1 MKLYRSLIILVIIS
15 FSCMNI
21 GNADFMDDFIS
32 NINPDMSKEQAIRFA
47 MENAFEIKTND
58 SLKRKLKLFFDS
70 VNDIK
75 ILAQSMHLKKEKL
88 DKIIHALGFSLAK
101 DIMSDGIYSIDE
113 IREYCS
119 QIDPDKQILKDV
131 INGMKLEIKLRKN
144 RHRNN
149 LIKELIEVGFSQ
161 EVAEKA
167 AFIEEKEE
175 QSLKVEE

>member
-1 MKLYRSLIILVIIS
+1 
-15 FSCMNI
+15 
-21 GNADFMDDFIS
+21 
-32 NINPDMSKEQAIRFA
+32 
-47 MENAFEIKTND
+47 
-58 SLKRKLKLFFDS
+58 
-70 VNDIK
+70 
-75 ILAQSMHLKKEKL
+75 MHLKKEKL

-101 DIMSDGIYSIDE
+101 DIISDGIYSIDE

-119 QIDPDKQILKDV
+119 QIDPDKQKLKDV